1 MMATGGAVRN
11 ASPTDT
17 TTTRALLTCG
27 VVAGPL
33 YIVVAAIQA
42 LTRDGFDLT
51 RHPASLLST
60 GDLGWVQITNFV
72 VSGMLTIACAVGMRR
87 ALHPG
92 MGGTWGPLLVGA
104 YGAGLVAAGVFV
116 ADPADGFPPGT
127 PPGPAD
133 PVSWHGAVHFVVA
146 AIAFLALVAA
156 CFVFARRFASLGQ
169 RGWAVYCATT
179 GAIFLAA
186 FAGIASGSGTAALN
200 VAFAA
205 AVVLGWTWLSALA
218 ARLTTE
224 EASGG

>member
-1 MMATGGAVRN
+1 
-11 ASPTDT
+11 
-17 TTTRALLTCG
+17 
-27 VVAGPL
+27 
-33 YIVVAAIQA
+33 
-42 LTRDGFDLT
+42 
-51 RHPASLLST
+51 
-60 GDLGWVQITNFV
+60 
-72 VSGMLTIACAVGMRR
+72 
-87 ALHPG
+87 
-92 MGGTWGPLLVGA
+92 
-104 YGAGLVAAGVFV
+104 
-116 ADPADGFPPGT
+116 
-127 PPGPAD
+127 
-133 PVSWHGAVHFVVA
+133 VSWHGAVHFVVA

-179 GAIFLAA
+179 GAVFLAA

>member
-1 MMATGGAVRN
+1 MMATAGAVRN

-17 TTTRALLTCG
+17 TTTSALLTCG

-33 YIVVAAIQA
+33 YIVVVAIHA

-60 GDLGWVQITNFV
+60 GDLGWVQITTFV

-87 ALHPG
+87 VLRPG
-92 MGGTWGPLLVGA
+92 MGGTWGPLLIGA
-104 YGAGLVAAGVFV
+104 YGAGLIAAGVFV

-146 AIAFLALVAA
+146 AIAFLALVTA

-179 GAIFLAA
+179 GAVFFAA
-186 FAGIASGSGTAALN
+186 FAGIATGSGTAVLG

-205 AVVLGWTWLSALA
+205 AVVLGWTWLSVLA

>member
-1 MMATGGAVRN
+1 M
-11 ASPTDT
+11 
-17 TTTRALLTCG
+17 
-27 VVAGPL
+27 
-33 YIVVAAIQA
+33 
-42 LTRDGFDLT
+42 
-51 RHPASLLST
+51 ST

-87 ALHPG
+87 VLRPG

-104 YGAGLVAAGVFV
+104 YGAGLIAAGVFV

-146 AIAFLALVAA
+146 AIAFLALVTA

-179 GAIFLAA
+179 GAVFFAA
-186 FAGIASGSGTAALN
+186 FAGIATGSGTAVLG

-205 AVVLGWTWLSALA
+205 AVVLGWTWLSVLA